1 MITNIRILESYF
13 PRTTTPNLDYLKD
26 ITSIPISL
34 GTQLEKN
41 YSSIEHWKTHRAK
54 VISSMTGYI
63 TEVFRIVSKRA
74 LKDLCTFF
82 TDAWAFELGFLQTPT
97 GPHPSNPD
105 LIHPVCCPICSHYA
119 RTTWPRSAF
128 SLLDRD
134 RRDKPPQREDPIIYA
149 PNIIRDV
156 PEKNNLTV
164 TELHT
169 HLEMK
174 TLDCLAHNIYE
185 VLLPAMY
192 HRPHYMYLPTIRHP
206 CDGRTPMCTPIHL
219 PDTSVFMLDH
229 TRPLYPDLM
238 TNHSI

>member
-34 GTQLEKN
+34 GKQLAKN
-41 YSSIEHWKTHRAK
+41 YNSIEHWKTHRAK

-149 PNIIRDV
+149 PNIIRDG

-174 TLDCLAHNIYE
+174 TPDCLAHNIYE
-185 VLLPAMY
+185 VLLRAMY
-192 HRPHYMYLPTIRHP
+192 HRPHYMYLPNIRHP
-206 CDGRTPMCTPIHL
+206 CDGLTTMRTPIHM
-219 PDTSVFMLDH
+219 PDTTVFMLDH
-229 TRPLYPDLM
+229 IRPLYPDLM